1 MIRPITLLAFFAAA
15 GSGLYLYQ
23 TKLSAQL
30 LDQRITHT
38 VNDIRKAR
46 QRTALLTAEY
56 ALLNDPTRLQQLSNE
71 FLQLPPTK
79 PGQYVTMA
87 DLASRLPPVGP
98 PPAAPAPP
106 QEAAPPVDVPGAAP
120 NGGPGGVPGNA
131 PSAVP
136 NGGIPMASAPAAG
149 APAGAVPPAVA
160 PAVASAAPSSAV
172 PYGAGPSSV
181 GATNTAPPA
190 TTAVR
195 VASVLAPPPPAP
207 PSVIASAPA
216 RVAVIARRAP
226 APPGRTAGVH
236 LPDIRRLL
244 ADTPPSQTTT
254 LADAQ
259 PVAHPYGRR
268 VAPAPP
274 TVQTAQ
280 VAMARPVPLRPAAIH
295 TVAVHTVAMRPTPA
309 HPTGAVSMLGM
320 AWTAQGQSANAPG
333 GSR

>member
-106 QEAAPPVDVPGAAP
+106 QEAAPPVDVPGAVP
-120 NGGPGGVPGNA
+120 NGGSGSVPRSA
-131 PSAVP
+131 PSGVP

-160 PAVASAAPSSAV
+160 PAVASAAPS
-172 PYGAGPSSV
+172 GTGPSGV
-181 GATNTAPPA
+181 GATNAAQPA
-190 TTAVR
+190 AVS

-207 PSVIASAPA
+207 PSVVASAAP
-216 RVAVIARRAP
+216 RAP
-226 APPGRTAGVH
+226 VHAQPAHAAPVRSAGVH

-244 ADTPPSQTTT
+244 AETPASQTTT

-259 PVAHPYGRR
+259 PVARPYATR
-268 VAPAPP
+268 VTPAPP
-274 TVQTAQ
+274 PVQTAQ
-280 VAMARPVPLRPAAIH
+280 AVMPHPVP
-295 TVAVHTVAMRPTPA
+295 VHTVAMRTAPPRT
-309 HPTGAVSMLGM
+309 TGSVSMLGM
-320 AWTAQGQSANAPG
+320 AWTAQNHAANAPG